1 MRPYVTNWKTLMKY
15 KLESLCEN
23 SIKTQIL
30 IECIEC
36 SKTVRT
42 IIIAVHFV
50 YSIRRLIESYQLVVP
65 LDQK

>member
-1 MRPYVTNWKTLMKY
+1 MKY

-42 IIIAVHFV
+42 IIIDVHFV
-50 YSIRRLIESYQLVVP
+50 YSIRRLIESSTGCST
-65 LDQK
+65 